1 MSDAFMKF
9 EELNIK
15 PELIKAINDG
25 GYTDMTA
32 IQEAVINVELEG
44 RDILAQAP
52 TGTGKTAAFLVPL
65 LNKIDLNNG
74 ELQAI
79 ILCPT
84 RELVNQIY
92 AEAVKIGKYLNGLKM
107 VEILGGVDIQKQIR
121 AIQNKPQILISTSGR
136 LLDHIKRRN
145 INLNTIKT
153 IVLDEVDEMFNIG
166 FKKDVLNI
174 MSNITN
180 VHQTILV
187 SATMSEDIMN
197 LSKRNQ
203 KDPFIYKV
211 ENTDQQ
217 ETNANIKQYFIK
229 LNKDKKISAI
239 VKLVKDFNLKNVI
252 IFTNTKHTA
261 KWLKEK
267 LAENGLRTNAIHSN
281 LSQNARKKA
290 MDDFRASKYNI
301 LIATDIIARG
311 IHVDNID
318 AVINYEFPQNNESY
332 VHRIGRTGRAGNV
345 GSSFLFSEEKGN
357 WKIENL
363 SKYIKTDIP
372 ELKLEGLEFD
382 NTIPASPSAGSFRTQ
397 DPDSDRLFINVGTKD
412 GFDSESFKDYIF
424 KNTKVLPTDISDV
437 YLKDMFGFITIKK
450 DKVEELK
457 TIKEINGREIRM
469 DQSNSRPGSGGSR
482 GGRSGGF
489 GGKPRFGGS
498 RGGFGGGRSSGGFN
512 RDRKPGGFGGGF
524 NRDRKPG
531 GFGGGRSSG
540 SRFGG
545 DRKPFKK
552 FNNDWN
558 KEE

>member
-261 KWLKEK
+261 K
-267 LAENGLRTNAIHSN
+267 
-281 LSQNARKKA
+281 
-290 MDDFRASKYNI
+290 
-301 LIATDIIARG
+301 
-311 IHVDNID
+311 
-318 AVINYEFPQNNESY
+318 
-332 VHRIGRTGRAGNV
+332 
-345 GSSFLFSEEKGN
+345 
-357 WKIENL
+357 
-363 SKYIKTDIP
+363 
-372 ELKLEGLEFD
+372 
-382 NTIPASPSAGSFRTQ
+382 
-397 DPDSDRLFINVGTKD
+397 
-412 GFDSESFKDYIF
+412 
-424 KNTKVLPTDISDV
+424 
-437 YLKDMFGFITIKK
+437 
-450 DKVEELK
+450 
-457 TIKEINGREIRM
+457 
-469 DQSNSRPGSGGSR
+469 
-482 GGRSGGF
+482 
-489 GGKPRFGGS
+489 
-498 RGGFGGGRSSGGFN
+498 
-512 RDRKPGGFGGGF
+512 
-524 NRDRKPG
+524 
-531 GFGGGRSSG
+531 
-540 SRFGG
+540 
-545 DRKPFKK
+545 
-552 FNNDWN
+552 
-558 KEE
+558 